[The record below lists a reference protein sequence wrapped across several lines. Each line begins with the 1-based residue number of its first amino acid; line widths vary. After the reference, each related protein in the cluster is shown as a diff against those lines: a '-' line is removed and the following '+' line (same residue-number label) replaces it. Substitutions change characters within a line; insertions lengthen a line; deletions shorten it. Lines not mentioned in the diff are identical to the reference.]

1 MWHGACLVN
10 GDERQ
15 EFKMQDATTAQVAA
29 EPVSK
34 ATPLPLRGD
43 TFLGVCE
50 AMGQDTR
57 IPADLFRIAFAALF
71 FWSMGLAL
79 AVYLGLGAVVALSR
93 WLFPT
98 TKVVPSTVSQEAV
111 EQEDEEPLS
120 LAA

>member
-1 MWHGACLVN
+1 MWHGACLDN

-15 EFKMQDATTAQVAA
+15 EFEMQDATTAQVAA
-29 EPVSK
+29 EPISK
-34 ATPLPLRGD
+34 PTPLPLRGD

-57 IPADLFRIAFAALF
+57 IPADLFRVAFAALF

-79 AVYLGLGAVVALSR
+79 AVYLGLGAVIAVSR

-98 TKVVPSTVSQEAV
+98 TRTVASAPAEETI

>member
-1 MWHGACLVN
+1 
-10 GDERQ
+10 
-15 EFKMQDATTAQVAA
+15 MQDAPTAQVAA
-29 EPVSK
+29 EPISK
-34 ATPLPLRGD
+34 PTPLPLRGD

-79 AVYLGLGAVVALSR
+79 AVYLGLGAVIAVSR

-98 TKVVPSTVSQEAV
+98 TRTVASAPAQETA
-111 EQEDEEPLS
+111 EEADEEPLS

>member
-1 MWHGACLVN
+1 MWHGACLIN

-15 EFKMQDATTAQVAA
+15 EFEMQETATAQVAA
-29 EPVSK
+29 EPASK
-34 ATPLPLRGD
+34 AAPLPLRGD

-50 AMGQDTR
+50 ALGEDTR
-57 IPADLFRIAFAALF
+57 IPADLFRIAFAALL

-79 AVYLGLGAVVALSR
+79 AVYLGLGAVIALSR

-98 TKVVPSTVSQEAV
+98 TKAVASPASQEAV
-111 EQEDEEPLS
+111 EEDEEPLS

>member
-1 MWHGACLVN
+1 
-10 GDERQ
+10 
-15 EFKMQDATTAQVAA
+15 MQDATAAQVAA

-50 AMGQDTR
+50 ALGQDTR

-79 AVYLGLGAVVALSR
+79 AVYLGLGAVIALSR

-98 TKVVPSTVSQEAV
+98 TRTVPAAAPTETV
-111 EQEDEEPLS
+111 EQEGDEPLS

>member
-1 MWHGACLVN
+1 
-10 GDERQ
+10 
-15 EFKMQDATTAQVAA
+15 MQDTATAQVAA

-79 AVYLGLGAVVALSR
+79 GVYLGLGAVIAASR
-93 WLFPT
+93 WLFPA
-98 TKVVPSTVSQEAV
+98 TKTVASTPAQEAV

>member
-1 MWHGACLVN
+1 
-10 GDERQ
+10 
-15 EFKMQDATTAQVAA
+15 MQDATTAQVAA

-34 ATPLPLRGD
+34 PTPLPLRSD

-50 AMGQDTR
+50 ALSQDTR

-79 AVYLGLGAVVALSR
+79 GVYLGLGAVIALSR
-93 WLFPT
+93 WMFPT
-98 TKVVPSTVSQEAV
+98 FKSTSSKPIAAAV
-111 EQEDEEPLS
+111 EQEEDQPLS

>member
-1 MWHGACLVN
+1 MWHGACLGN

-15 EFKMQDATTAQVAA
+15 EFEMQDATTAQVAA

-34 ATPLPLRGD
+34 PTPLPLRGD

-79 AVYLGLGAVVALSR
+79 AVYLGLGAVIAVSR

-98 TKVVPSTVSQEAV
+98 TRTVASAPAQEAI